1 MTIAD
6 RIQRLRKAKG
16 MSQEELADQI
26 GVSRQAVSKWESG
39 QTSPDLEKIILLSD
53 FFDVTTDY
61 LLKGLEPSPNES
73 ARPNGKPNAGIF
85 SIVGTALNF
94 MGIIVA
100 AMVWYEEQVATAT
113 AIGLIFLVIGC
124 MVYGIGMILADDVTR
139 PGTKRRFLSI
149 NVWTVTFIPLSVA
162 CNMFLGIGLVAPYP
176 LIVNPPIGFAA
187 FWAAY
192 LAIGIFMDW
201 KIAKEQK
208 TSCP

>member
-39 QTSPDLEKIILLSD
+39 QTSPDLEKIVLLSD

-73 ARPNGKPNAGIF
+73 AGPNGKPNAGIF

-124 MVYGIGMILADDVTR
+124 MVYGIGMILADDVTK
-139 PGTKRRFLSI
+139 PGAKRRFLSI

-162 CNMFLGIGLVAPYP
+162 CNMFLGIGLIAPYP

-187 FWAAY
+187 FWVIY

-201 KIAKEQK
+201 KIAKAQK
-208 TSCP
+208 RSRP

>member
-6 RIQRLRKAKG
+6 RIQHLRKAKG

-53 FFDVTTDY
+53 FFEVTTDY
-61 LLKGLEPSPNES
+61 LLKGMEPLPNENTE
-73 ARPNGKPNAGIF
+73 PNGKPNANLF
-85 SIVGTALNF
+85 SIVGTAFHF
-94 MGIIVA
+94 MGILVA

-124 MVYGIGMILADDVTR
+124 MVYGIGMILSDDATK
-139 PGTKRRFLSI
+139 PGAKQWFLFVNI
-149 NVWTVTFIPLSVA
+149 WTVTFIPLSVA
-162 CNMFLGIGLVAPYP
+162 CNVLLGIGLIAPYP

-187 FWAAY
+187 FWVIY
-192 LAIGIFMDW
+192 LAIGIFVDW
-201 KIAKEQK
+201 KIAKAQ
-208 TSCP
+208 TRNCP

>member
-6 RIQRLRKAKG
+6 RIQHLRKAKG

-53 FFDVTTDY
+53 LFDVTTDY

-124 MVYGIGMILADDVTR
+124 MVYGIGMILADDVTK
-139 PGTKRRFLSI
+139 PGAKRRFLSI

-162 CNMFLGIGLVAPYP
+162 CNMFLGIGLIAPYP

-187 FWAAY
+187 FWVIY

-201 KIAKEQK
+201 KIAKAQK
-208 TSCP
+208 RSRP